1 MPKVSLIVPTYN
13 VEQYLVECMESITNQ
28 TLEDIEVI
36 CINDGSTD
44 GSLSILQSYADK
56 DKRIIIVDKE
66 NGGYGIGM
74 NIGLEMA
81 TGEYIGIVE
90 PDDFVPVNMFGNLYD
105 IAKGNNLDF
114 VKADFYRF
122 ERATNGDM
130 FLTYNHLSKKE
141 EDYNV
146 VFNPS
151 ETPEAIRW
159 IMNTWSGIYKREFL
173 IKNNIRHNE
182 TPGASYQDTGFAT
195 LVTLLSK
202 KMCFLEGHYYKYRK
216 DNEGSSVKSNRKYKC
231 IVDEFIWLRSRL
243 KELGCDSD
251 VDEAFFKETRL
262 RAFFWNY
269 SRLSEEYQEKFLH
282 LEYVKKAALDFDE
295 SVLGYK
301 IPDKEMKLK
310 ILSGD
315 TEIREI
321 ENRKQSEYIEQYD
334 ELLKI
339 LQAYKKIVIVCSGK
353 YGQSIYRLIK
363 AADCKAGIYVCDNFT
378 RGKMKE
384 FDERYIFSVEETV
397 AANKEACF
405 IIANSNLG
413 SELRKQ
419 VIGLGAE
426 EKDIYLYERNFIS
439 GNVGALYNI
448 IKKCEDSN

>member
-74 NIGLEMA
+74 NIGLEIA

-173 IKNNIRHNE
+173 NKWNIRHNE
-182 TPGASYQDTGFAT
+182 TPGASFQDNGFWFQTVVFAT
-195 LVTLLSK
+195 RAMIIDKPYYMNRRDNPNSSVKNMQKVFCVNVEYDHIKDVLIEHPETWNRFKSYYTLKRFHNCLTTLRRIDNSCKLDYVNRFSK
-202 KMCFLEGHYYKYRK
+202 EMKRAYQLDEIDEELFTAAERDNIKLLINQPNMYYKLKALPMNNGSTNINNNFKQVKTELDKIKRSHAYKVGKMIMYFPSKFKSFAKRVYRKINKYRK
-216 DNEGSSVKSNRKYKC
+216 G
-231 IVDEFIWLRSRL
+231 
-243 KELGCDSD
+243 
-251 VDEAFFKETRL
+251 
-262 RAFFWNY
+262 
-269 SRLSEEYQEKFLH
+269 
-282 LEYVKKAALDFDE
+282 YVKNE
-295 SVLGYK
+295 
-301 IPDKEMKLK
+301 
-310 ILSGD
+310 
-315 TEIREI
+315 
-321 ENRKQSEYIEQYD
+321 
-334 ELLKI
+334 
-339 LQAYKKIVIVCSGK
+339 
-353 YGQSIYRLIK
+353 
-363 AADCKAGIYVCDNFT
+363 
-378 RGKMKE
+378 
-384 FDERYIFSVEETV
+384 
-397 AANKEACF
+397 
-405 IIANSNLG
+405 
-413 SELRKQ
+413 
-419 VIGLGAE
+419 
-426 EKDIYLYERNFIS
+426 
-439 GNVGALYNI
+439 
-448 IKKCEDSN
+448 

>member
-1 MPKVSLIVPTYN
+1 MYSISVIVPLHNSKKYLQECIESILKQTQKDIEIIC
-13 VEQYLVECMESITNQ
+13 VDSSTDETTDMIRQYRKCDNRVKLVEDSNTGYGHKVNIGIKFAKGEYMAIVESDDYISDDM
-28 TLEDIEVI
+28 LKDLYFAAKK
-36 CINDGSTD
+36 TD
-44 GSLSILQSYADK
+44 ADFVMANFEEYIDTRFGRMFSPFDRLK
-56 DKRIIIVDKE
+56 DKK
-66 NGGYGIGM
+66 
-74 NIGLEMA
+74 
-81 TGEYIGIVE
+81 
-90 PDDFVPVNMFGNLYD
+90 
-105 IAKGNNLDF
+105 
-114 VKADFYRF
+114 
-122 ERATNGDM
+122 
-130 FLTYNHLSKKE
+130 
-141 EDYNV
+141 DYNRV
-146 VFNPS
+146 INLHQ
-151 ETPEAIRW
+151 ETHLMPRIECNI
-159 IMNTWSGIYKREFL
+159 WSGIYKMDFL
-173 IKNNIRHNE
+173 RDKNIQCNE
-182 TPGASYQDTGFAT
+182 SEGASYQDTGFAT

-216 DNEGSSVKSNRKYKC
+216 DNEGSSVKSDRKYKC

>member
-74 NIGLEMA
+74 NIGLEIA

-173 IKNNIRHNE
+173 NKWNIRHNE
-182 TPGASYQDTGFAT
+182 TPGASFQDNGFWFQTFVFAT
-195 LVTLLSK
+195 RAMIIDKPYYMNRRDNPNSSVKNMQKVFCVNVEYNHIKDVLIEHPETWNRFKSYYTLKRFHNCLTTLRRIDNSCKLDYVNRFSK
-202 KMCFLEGHYYKYRK
+202 EMKRAYQLDEIDEELFTAAERDNIKLLINQPNMYYKLKALPMNNGSTNINNNFKQVKTELDKIKRSHAYKVGKMIMYFPSKFKSFAKRVYRKINKYRK
-216 DNEGSSVKSNRKYKC
+216 G
-231 IVDEFIWLRSRL
+231 
-243 KELGCDSD
+243 
-251 VDEAFFKETRL
+251 
-262 RAFFWNY
+262 
-269 SRLSEEYQEKFLH
+269 
-282 LEYVKKAALDFDE
+282 YVKNE
-295 SVLGYK
+295 
-301 IPDKEMKLK
+301 
-310 ILSGD
+310 
-315 TEIREI
+315 
-321 ENRKQSEYIEQYD
+321 
-334 ELLKI
+334 
-339 LQAYKKIVIVCSGK
+339 
-353 YGQSIYRLIK
+353 
-363 AADCKAGIYVCDNFT
+363 
-378 RGKMKE
+378 
-384 FDERYIFSVEETV
+384 
-397 AANKEACF
+397 
-405 IIANSNLG
+405 
-413 SELRKQ
+413 
-419 VIGLGAE
+419 
-426 EKDIYLYERNFIS
+426 
-439 GNVGALYNI
+439 
-448 IKKCEDSN
+448 

>member
-173 IKNNIRHNE
+173 NKWNIRHNE
-182 TPGASYQDTGFAT
+182 TPGASFQDNGFWFQTFVFAT
-195 LVTLLSK
+195 RAMIIDKPYYMNRRDNPNSSVKNMQKVFCVNVEYDHIKDVLIEHPETWNRFKSYYTLKRFHHCLPTLRRIDNSCKLDYVNRFSK
-202 KMCFLEGHYYKYRK
+202 EMKRAYQLDEIDEELFTAAERDNIKLLINQPNMYYKLKALPMNNGSTNINNNFKQVKTELDKIKRSHAYKVGKMIMYFPSKFKSFAKRVYRKINKYRK
-216 DNEGSSVKSNRKYKC
+216 G
-231 IVDEFIWLRSRL
+231 
-243 KELGCDSD
+243 
-251 VDEAFFKETRL
+251 
-262 RAFFWNY
+262 
-269 SRLSEEYQEKFLH
+269 
-282 LEYVKKAALDFDE
+282 YVKNE
-295 SVLGYK
+295 
-301 IPDKEMKLK
+301 
-310 ILSGD
+310 
-315 TEIREI
+315 
-321 ENRKQSEYIEQYD
+321 
-334 ELLKI
+334 
-339 LQAYKKIVIVCSGK
+339 
-353 YGQSIYRLIK
+353 
-363 AADCKAGIYVCDNFT
+363 
-378 RGKMKE
+378 
-384 FDERYIFSVEETV
+384 
-397 AANKEACF
+397 
-405 IIANSNLG
+405 
-413 SELRKQ
+413 
-419 VIGLGAE
+419 
-426 EKDIYLYERNFIS
+426 
-439 GNVGALYNI
+439 
-448 IKKCEDSN
+448 

>member
-36 CINDGSTD
+36 CINDSSTD

-74 NIGLEMA
+74 NIGLEIA

-173 IKNNIRHNE
+173 NKWNIRHNE
-182 TPGASYQDTGFAT
+182 TPGASFQDNGFWFQTFVFAT
-195 LVTLLSK
+195 RAMIIDKPYYMNRRDNPNSSVKNMQKVFCVNVEYDHIKDVLIEHPETWNRFKSYYTLKRFHNCLTTLRRIDNSCKLDYVNRFSK
-202 KMCFLEGHYYKYRK
+202 EMKRAYQLDEIDEELFTAAERDNIKLLINQPNMYYKLKALPMNNGSTNINNNFKQVKTELDKIKRSHAYKVGKMIMYFPSKFKSFAKRVYRKINKYRK
-216 DNEGSSVKSNRKYKC
+216 G
-231 IVDEFIWLRSRL
+231 
-243 KELGCDSD
+243 
-251 VDEAFFKETRL
+251 
-262 RAFFWNY
+262 
-269 SRLSEEYQEKFLH
+269 
-282 LEYVKKAALDFDE
+282 YVKNE
-295 SVLGYK
+295 
-301 IPDKEMKLK
+301 
-310 ILSGD
+310 
-315 TEIREI
+315 
-321 ENRKQSEYIEQYD
+321 
-334 ELLKI
+334 
-339 LQAYKKIVIVCSGK
+339 
-353 YGQSIYRLIK
+353 
-363 AADCKAGIYVCDNFT
+363 
-378 RGKMKE
+378 
-384 FDERYIFSVEETV
+384 
-397 AANKEACF
+397 
-405 IIANSNLG
+405 
-413 SELRKQ
+413 
-419 VIGLGAE
+419 
-426 EKDIYLYERNFIS
+426 
-439 GNVGALYNI
+439 
-448 IKKCEDSN
+448 